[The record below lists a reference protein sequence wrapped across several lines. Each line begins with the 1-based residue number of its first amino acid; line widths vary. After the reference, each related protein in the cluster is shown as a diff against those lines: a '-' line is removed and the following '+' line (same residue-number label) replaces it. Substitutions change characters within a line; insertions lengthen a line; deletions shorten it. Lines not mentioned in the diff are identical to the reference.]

1 MKRNIKLLCIAAA
14 LGAVPAL
21 AAGWGVSILTWG
33 RITAPF
39 DWAGEALRSLS
50 LSGFGG
56 NLAAWTVTLLISAL
70 PLFLL
75 GKSRTRGWEDA
86 LPVLAVPVLFAG
98 IFYMVNPTWL
108 NVPLT
113 GMIPLSCLPTVLS
126 LVVGWCIMKWLR
138 GLETAPDESL
148 SAIFRILF
156 RVCAVL
162 LVAGAVFTQFSDL
175 LTRWNGVKAGN
186 TAVPD
191 SIGLTLI
198 MLVLLAVLRLIPDFL
213 AGATLLWGG
222 ELAQTVS
229 SGNFDDTG
237 VELSR
242 TTADSSRRVA
252 QTSMAVAAA
261 ANLLQFVLMGQ
272 LHDMTFKLEIPLLTL
287 ALSAGLFLVCRLL
300 QRGRELQEDS
310 ESII

>member
-1 MKRNIKLLCIAAA
+1 MKRNINLLCIAAV

-21 AAGWGVSILTWG
+21 AAGWGVSVLTWG

-39 DWAGEALRSLS
+39 DWAGETLRSLS
-50 LSGFGG
+50 LSGFAG
-56 NLAAWTVTLLISAL
+56 NLAAWAVTLLISAL

-75 GKSRTRGWEDA
+75 RKRQARGWEDTLLA
-86 LPVLAVPVLFAG
+86 LAVPVLFAG
-98 IFYMVNPTWL
+98 IFYMVNPSWL

-113 GMIPLSCLPTVLS
+113 GMIPLSCLPTALS
-126 LVVGWCIMKWLR
+126 LILGWFIMKWLR

-148 SAIFRILF
+148 SATFRLLF

-162 LVAGAVFTQFSDL
+162 LVAGAVFTQLSDL
-175 LTRWNGVKAGN
+175 LTRWNEVKAGN
-186 TAVPD
+186 TAAPD
-191 SIGLTLI
+191 SIGLTLV
-198 MLVLLAVLRLIPDFL
+198 MLVLLAAMRLVPDFL

-222 ELAQTVS
+222 ELAQDVS
-229 SGNFDDTG
+229 GGNFDETG
-237 VELSR
+237 VELSQ

-252 QTSMAVAAA
+252 QASMAVAAA
-261 ANLLQFVLMGQ
+261 ANLLQFALMGQ
-272 LHDMTFKLEIPLLTL
+272 LHDMTFKLEIPLLSL

>member
-1 MKRNIKLLCIAAA
+1 MKRNINLLCIAAA
-14 LGAVPAL
+14 LGTVPAL
-21 AAGWGVSILTWG
+21 IAGWGASVLSWE
-33 RITAPF
+33 RVTAPF

-56 NLAAWTVTLLISAL
+56 NLAAWAVTLLVSAL
-70 PLFLL
+70 PLLL
-75 GKSRTRGWEDA
+75 LRKSRKRNWEDA
-86 LPVLAVPVLFAG
+86 LLVLAVPVLFMS

-113 GMIPLSCLPTVLS
+113 GMIPLSGLPTALS
-126 LVVGWCIMKWLR
+126 LIIGWFILKWLR

-148 SAIFRILF
+148 SATFRLLF

-162 LVAGAVFTQFSDL
+162 LVAGAVFTQISDL
-175 LTRWNGVKAGN
+175 LIRWNGVKAGN

-198 MLVLLAVLRLIPDFL
+198 MLVLLAALRLVPDLL

-222 ELAQTVS
+222 ELAEAL
-229 SGNFDDTG
+229 SGGEFDETG
-237 VELSR
+237 VELSK
-242 TTADSSRRVA
+242 TTADSSRRAA
-252 QTSMAVAAA
+252 QASMAVAAA

>member
-1 MKRNIKLLCIAAA
+1 MKRNINLLCIAAA

-21 AAGWGVSILTWG
+21 LMGWGASVLSWE
-33 RITAPF
+33 RVTAPF
-39 DWAGEALRSLS
+39 DWAGESLRSLS
-50 LSGFGG
+50 LSGFIG
-56 NLAAWTVTLLISAL
+56 NLAAWVVTLLISAL
-70 PLFLL
+70 PLLL
-75 GKSRTRGWEDA
+75 LRKSRTRGWEDA
-86 LPVLAVPVLFAG
+86 LPILAVPVLFMG

-113 GMIPLSCLPTVLS
+113 GMIPLSGLPTALS
-126 LVVGWCIMKWLR
+126 LAAGWCILKWLR

-148 SAIFRILF
+148 SATFRLLF

-162 LVAGAVFTQFSDL
+162 LVAGAVFGQLSDL

-191 SIGLTLI
+191 SIGLTLAV
-198 MLVLLAVLRLIPDFL
+198 LVLLAALRLIPDFL

-222 ELAQTVS
+222 ELAQALS
-229 SGNFDDTG
+229 GGNFDENG
-237 VELSR
+237 VELSK
-242 TTADSSRRVA
+242 TTADSSRRAAQASVA
-252 QTSMAVAAA
+252 VSAA
-261 ANLLQFVLMGQ
+261 ANLLQLVLMGR
-272 LHDMTFKLEIPLLTL
+272 LHDMTFKLEIPLLSL

-310 ESII
+310 DSII